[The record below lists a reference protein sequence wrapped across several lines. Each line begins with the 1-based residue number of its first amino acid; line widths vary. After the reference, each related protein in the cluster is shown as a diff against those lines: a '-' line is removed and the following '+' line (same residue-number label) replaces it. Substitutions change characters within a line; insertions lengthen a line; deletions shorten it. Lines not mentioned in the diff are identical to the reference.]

1 MNEQQLRQLVADTI
15 NAWVGSTRGS
25 AGHREILQIYN
36 AHTPLARGYRVQQGD
51 AYCATTVSATW
62 IKCGI
67 AGYTGTECS
76 VGFLIAE
83 AMRRGIWIER
93 DDYVPKLGDA
103 VCYFWKDNGKG
114 DCTGWPDHIGIVTLP
129 GPHQFTVTEGNMSGG
144 RVWTRPMAVD
154 GRYIRGFIAPNYAAI
169 AAKLGGTYTPTPAS
183 IAPAQNNTKE
193 VPNMKQI
200 RKGSTGYQVKVAQ
213 LLLILNGCS
222 CGSYGADGDFGVA
235 TDAAVRK
242 FQQAKRLE
250 IDGIVGPI
258 TWAALLGV

>member
-1 MNEQQLRQLVADTI
+1 MTEQQLRQKVADTI

-51 AYCATTVSATW
+51 AFCATTVSATW

-67 AGYTGTECS
+67 ADYTGTECS

-83 AMRRGIWIER
+83 AMKRGIWIER

-103 VCYFWKDNGKG
+103 VCYYWKDNGKG

-129 GPHQFTVTEGNMSGG
+129 GAKQFTVTEGNMSGG

-154 GRYIRGFIAPNYAAI
+154 GRFIRGFIAPDYAAI
-169 AAKLGGTYTPTPAS
+169 AAKLGGTYTPAPVST
-183 IAPAQNNTKE
+183 PAQNNTKE
-193 VPNMKQI
+193 VPKMDMLK
-200 RKGSTGYQVKVAQ
+200 KGSKGYQVKVAQ
-213 LLLILNGCS
+213 VLLILNGYS
-222 CGSYGADGDFGVA
+222 CGPYCADGDFGNA
-235 TDAAVRK
+235 THAATVK
-242 FQQAKRLE
+242 YQKYHDLE
-250 IDGIVGPI
+250 ADGIIGPK
-258 TWAALLGV
+258 TWACLLGC

>member
-36 AHTPLARGYRVQQGD
+36 AHTPLARGYKVQQGD

-67 AGYTGTECS
+67 AEYTGTECS

-83 AMRRGIWIER
+83 AMKRGIWIER

-103 VCYFWKDNGKG
+103 VCYFWKDDGKG

-154 GRYIRGFIAPNYAAI
+154 GRYIRGFIAPDYAAI
-169 AAKLGGTYTPTPAS
+169 AAKLGGTYIPAPVP

-213 LLLILNGCS
+213 LLLILNGYS
-222 CGSYGADGDFGVA
+222 CGPYSADGDFGGA
-235 TDAAVRK
+235 THAATVKYQRDHD
-242 FQQAKRLE
+242 LE
-250 IDGIVGPI
+250 ADGIIGPK
-258 TWAALLGV
+258 TWACLLGC

>member
-1 MNEQQLRQLVADTI
+1 MNEQQLRQKVADTI

-36 AHTPLARGYRVQQGD
+36 GHTPLARGYKVQQGD

-67 AGYTGTECS
+67 AEYTGTECS
-76 VGFLIAE
+76 VGFLMAE

-103 VCYFWKDNGKG
+103 VCYYWKDNGKG

-154 GRYIRGFIAPNYAAI
+154 GRYIRGFIAPDYAAI
-169 AAKLGGTYTPTPAS
+169 ASKLGGTYTP
-183 IAPAQNNTKE
+183 APAPVAPSTNTKE

-222 CGSYGADGDFGVA
+222 CGSYGADGDFGAA
-235 TDAAVRK
+235 TDAAARK
-242 FQQAKRLE
+242 FQKARGLE
-250 IDGIVGPI
+250 ADGIVGPK
-258 TWAALLGV
+258 TWAALLGC